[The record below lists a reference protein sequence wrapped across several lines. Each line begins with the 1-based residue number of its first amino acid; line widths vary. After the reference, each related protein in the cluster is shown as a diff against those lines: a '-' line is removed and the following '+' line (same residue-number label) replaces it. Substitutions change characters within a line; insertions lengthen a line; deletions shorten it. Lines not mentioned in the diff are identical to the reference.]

1 MCSYV
6 SIVTFFAHINKYLK
20 NLRWC
25 WFGYVGV
32 ECWSVTGEFTTSL
45 YLFSITSQFISS
57 ANVSISNAY
66 NYWNLLL
73 ALLND
78 KCNSKSKHLLALTF
92 LITQAYNTY
101 HLARMKYESKVC
113 SNSKTE
119 SKSRWYSSI
128 YNTDEYVFLASKFQ
142 YL

>member
-1 MCSYV
+1 MQSLWIFAIQRTKWWIMIWKSWHEVYEFEWESFRSY
-6 SIVTFFAHINKYLK
+6 
-20 NLRWC
+20 
-25 WFGYVGV
+25 
-32 ECWSVTGEFTTSL
+32 
-45 YLFSITSQFISS
+45 S

-66 NYWNLLL
+66 NYWNLLVV
-73 ALLND
+73 LLNN

-128 YNTDEYVFLASKFQ
+128 YNTDEYVFWPQNSNICKTIHTPVL
-142 YL
+142 